1 MSAEGLTNASQF
13 SMAVSPRFVS
23 APPLQFL
30 QFLDNRRNLLRTSL
44 RSNPSQESLTS
55 SRVTSR

>member
-1 MSAEGLTNASQF
+1 MSTEVLTNAGQF
-13 SMAVSPRFVS
+13 GMAVSPRFVS
-23 APPLQFL
+23 APPLQFR